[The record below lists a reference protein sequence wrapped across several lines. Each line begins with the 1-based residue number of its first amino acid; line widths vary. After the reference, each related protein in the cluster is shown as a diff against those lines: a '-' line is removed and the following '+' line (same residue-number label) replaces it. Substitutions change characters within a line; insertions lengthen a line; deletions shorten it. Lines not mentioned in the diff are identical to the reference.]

1 MLHGAPYPVRGMV
14 GFGTNLLLS
23 APGAATAR
31 AALTSLDFLV
41 YADLFLTPTAALAD
55 VVLPVSTAWEREG
68 LRVGFG
74 PTQDG
79 ERHVQL
85 RPAVVAPRGE
95 ARSDIWIVCELARRL
110 GLGDRFWNGDEDA
123 GHRVMLEPSGVTL
136 EQLRANPGGVRT
148 AIEPRYK
155 RYAVRGA
162 GGPVGFATP
171 SRRVEIFSAQL
182 QAHGQAP
189 LPEYVEPAASRVSR
203 PDLAERF
210 PLHLTTAKVV
220 QFCHSQ
226 HRSLPRL
233 RRHSPD
239 PEIEL
244 HPAAA
249 EARGIKR
256 DDWVLVETPRATMRA
271 RARLNPSLAPDVVC
285 SQFGWWQPCEPMGL
299 GGYAA
304 DGPASAN
311 YNNLIDPDTAD
322 PISGTVA
329 LRSYL
334 CQVRRGE
341 P

>member
-79 ERHVQL
+79 EQHVQL

-110 GLGDRFWNGDEDA
+110 GLGERFWSGDEDA
-123 GHRVMLEPSGVTL
+123 GHRFMLEPTGVTL
-136 EQLRANPGGVRT
+136 EQLRENPGGVRT
-148 AIEPRYK
+148 TVEPRFK
-155 RYAVRGA
+155 RYAARGA
-162 GGPVGFATP
+162 NGPVGFATP

-182 QAHGQAP
+182 QQHGQAP
-189 LPEYVEPAASRVSR
+189 LPEYVEPAASPVSR
-203 PDLAERF
+203 PDLAARF
-210 PLHLTTAKVV
+210 PLQLTTAKVV

-226 HRSLPRL
+226 HRSLARL

-239 PEIEL
+239 PQIEL

-249 EARGIKR
+249 ERPRHHERRLGAGRDAAGHHAGAGPAQSAAWPPTWSARSSAGGS
-256 DDWVLVETPRATMRA
+256 RASRSSSKATRRRA
-271 RARLNPSLAPDVVC
+271 RPAP
-285 SQFGWWQPCEPMGL
+285 
-299 GGYAA
+299 
-304 DGPASAN
+304 
-311 YNNLIDPDTAD
+311 T
-322 PISGTVA
+322 TTT
-329 LRSYL
+329 
-334 CQVRRGE
+334 
-341 P
+341 